1 MSVRSSLT
9 ARASATPGPAG
20 LDEWVATNAPAGSA
34 GPLGSGGR
42 FGPEADLL
50 GTEVTAR
57 VRDVV
62 DAALETASA
71 GDDPRA
77 RARACAQLLALL
89 HEQVMHVTANR
100 DAALLNL
107 LLELPESSN
116 RELAKR
122 LNISRQRVDQLKK
135 HLRAGGRQPCR

>member
-1 MSVRSSLT
+1 
-9 ARASATPGPAG
+9 
-20 LDEWVATNAPAGSA
+20 
-34 GPLGSGGR
+34 
-42 FGPEADLL
+42 
-50 GTEVTAR
+50 
-57 VRDVV
+57 
-62 DAALETASA
+62 
-71 GDDPRA
+71 
-77 RARACAQLLALL
+77 
-89 HEQVMHVTANR
+89 MHVTANR

>member
-1 MSVRSSLT
+1 MT
-9 ARASATPGPAG
+9 ARASATPDQSG
-20 LDEWVATNAPAGSA
+20 L
-34 GPLGSGGR
+34 
-42 FGPEADLL
+42 EADLL
-50 GTEVTAR
+50 GPEVTAR

-62 DAALETASA
+62 DAALETASV
-71 GDDPRA
+71 GEDPRDQ
-77 RARACAQLLALL
+77 ARACAQLLALL

-135 HLRAGGRQPCR
+135 HLSAGGRQPCR